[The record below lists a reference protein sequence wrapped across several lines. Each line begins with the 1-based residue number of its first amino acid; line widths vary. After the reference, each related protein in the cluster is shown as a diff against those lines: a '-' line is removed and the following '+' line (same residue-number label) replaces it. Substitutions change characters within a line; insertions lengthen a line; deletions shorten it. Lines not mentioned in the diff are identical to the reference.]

1 MQDVDAIMADCAD
14 LIAQHR
20 LDPTT
25 TRLAAKAML
34 DDQPLP
40 LVGNSFTPD

>member
-1 MQDVDAIMADCAD
+1 MNPTAAEIEKGMPRSAMAKT
-14 LIAQHR
+14 
-20 LDPTT
+20 PP
-25 TRLAAKAML
+25 AKAML